1 VLAETHDMITN
12 EIKKQVKDSEVMDRE
27 IQLFYLEKVLKNA
40 SN

>member
-1 VLAETHDMITN
+1 MITN